1 MAYDVHMFRGR
12 NWWEGTDNPI
22 TEEEILAVNGVKRIS
37 EVSDVNPQ
45 NGVAVRVGGNDMFSF
60 DKAIIILRKGI
71 LDVSISN
78 EEAIEILRP
87 IADALGAVIQGDEG
101 EYY

>member
-1 MAYDVHMFRGR
+1 
-12 NWWEGTDNPI
+12 
-22 TEEEILAVNGVKRIS
+22 
-37 EVSDVNPQ
+37 
-45 NGVAVRVGGNDMFSF
+45 MFSF
-60 DKAIIILRKGI
+60 DKAIIILRKGM

-101 EYY
+101 EYD